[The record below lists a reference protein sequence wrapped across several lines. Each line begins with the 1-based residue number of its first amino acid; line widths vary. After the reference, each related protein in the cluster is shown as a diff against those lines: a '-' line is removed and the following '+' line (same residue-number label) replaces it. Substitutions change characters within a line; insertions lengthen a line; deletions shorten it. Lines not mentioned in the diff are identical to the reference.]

1 MFLLFRWKKFKQA
14 AKSSR
19 GAGEGL
25 EWEHDVIQGG
35 RSIQG
40 LQLGTS
46 GGWVLG
52 GDSATEHTGF
62 V

>member
-1 MFLLFRWKKFKQA
+1 M
-14 AKSSR
+14 
-19 GAGEGL
+19 
-25 EWEHDVIQGG
+25 EWEPDVIQGG

-46 GGWVLG
+46 GGWLLG
-52 GDSATEHTGF
+52 GDLATEHTDGT